1 MGVVS
6 RKNIISVMITSQSRL
21 LFTTMT
27 GHGRTMV
34 KKDFLSFTIRMAD
47 IRQIILLLL
56 RLKIQI
62 LYSNKTGVYLIQLY
76 GEIIPPEDEDG
87 DWSKEFEK
95 RNSKIFKIERIGSKL
110 KVSDI
115 DSMKDIE
122 AYHIDKRGS
131 ENSENN
137 KLYNEVVFP
146 TQTGLVFLDA
156 GGSFWWYYDGYTDN
170 VKNLTQNRKLWI
182 SMIKFLKTIF

>member
-76 GEIIPPEDEDG
+76 GEIIPPEDG

-131 ENSENN
+131 ERGSENSE
-137 KLYNEVVFP
+137 K
-146 TQTGLVFLDA
+146 
-156 GGSFWWYYDGYTDN
+156 
-170 VKNLTQNRKLWI
+170 KK
-182 SMIKFLKTIF
+182 

>member
-62 LYSNKTGVYLIQLY
+62 LEFCIQIRPGFTLFSY
-76 GEIIPPEDEDG
+76 M
-87 DWSKEFEK
+87 EK
-95 RNSKIFKIERIGSKL
+95 
-110 KVSDI
+110 
-115 DSMKDIE
+115 
-122 AYHIDKRGS
+122 
-131 ENSENN
+131 
-137 KLYNEVVFP
+137 
-146 TQTGLVFLDA
+146 
-156 GGSFWWYYDGYTDN
+156 
-170 VKNLTQNRKLWI
+170 
-182 SMIKFLKTIF
+182 